1 MRLRAD
7 FHQNTIVA
15 WAAGTVVA
23 QVNCTLDEAVA
34 LMEQRAV
41 ETQRSLDEIAV
52 DVVERR
58 IRSGE

>member
-1 MRLRAD
+1 MRFRAD
-7 FHQNTIVA
+7 FHHNTIVA

-23 QVNCTLDEAVA
+23 QVNCTLDQAVE

-41 ETQRSLDEIAV
+41 ETRRTLDDIAV

-58 IRSGE
+58 ILFGK